1 MGGELA
7 LPMFQAL
14 LVCLSFFCSPGSPVA
29 EHGPRVVV
37 LRFSCLAAHG
47 ILVP

>member
-1 MGGELA
+1 
-7 LPMFQAL
+7 MFQAL
-14 LVCLSFFCSPGSPVA
+14 KRSSCLSVFFCSPGSPVA
-29 EHGPRVVV
+29 EHGPGVMV